1 MTPYGTFN
9 TAPIPGQTIVPINY
23 GTGQSLFSLNLR
35 LSKTIGLGPKVEGHG
50 RSGGSGGGGGRG
62 GGGGG
67 LGGRGLGGQGG
78 GPFIFG
84 GETNR
89 KYNLTFSVSAR
100 NLLNNVNYAPPIG
113 TLGSPLFGTSNALA
127 GAPFSSGSASRRID
141 LQMLFSF

>member
-1 MTPYGTFN
+1 ME
-9 TAPIPGQTIVPINY
+9 
-23 GTGQSLFSLNLR
+23 R
-35 LSKTIGLGPKVEGHG
+35 
-50 RSGGSGGGGGRG
+50 
-62 GGGGG
+62 
-67 LGGRGLGGQGG
+67 QGG

-113 TLGSPLFGTSNALA
+113 TLDSPLFGTSNALA